1 MMFTTLAVL
10 QVSQALAVRSHRT
23 SLRGMP
29 LLANR
34 ALNAMVLLVLAL
46 QVAAVYLPGLSDAVL
61 DLAPL
66 RRQDWAIAVGAG
78 IALVTASEIEK
89 AWPRFGHQP
98 ANSHR

>member
-10 QVSQALAVRSHRT
+10 QVSQALAVRSHQT
-23 SLRGMP
+23 SLREMP

-66 RRQDWAIAVGAG
+66 RLQDWAIAVGAG